1 MPHNGLSLC
10 GGREMMVARLL
21 SLEEAEKHRGY
32 DRNDDSKYGQSQSS
46 KYSRDDS
53 SWTSSNAGRRES
65 SLGTEP
71 SGSVGWD
78 QHSEEMI
85 QVHGKGSA
93 AALAPTLVIPQPEL
107 KPFTSKK
114 GKSEPVLPAS
124 KWNREDDGSDE
135 DAKASQGLGLSYS
148 SSGSENAGGMEKV
161 DDADMVTDAV
171 FHHDSSMSEEHRKKL
186 RRIEVAVMEYRESLE
201 ERGIRNSEEIE
212 KKVAVHRKRLQSE
225 FGLLDSA
232 EGNIRQSSQ
241 KVERKERHEDTRDSS
256 RKRHRSPSHSPQR
269 KSSVRDREKE
279 KKRETDATKDRNR
292 HRDRSK
298 SHETDGERTRDHGKS
313 RSRERDDQDRDRR
326 RKG

>member
-124 KWNREDDGSDE
+124 KWNP
-135 DAKASQGLGLSYS
+135 
-148 SSGSENAGGMEKV
+148 ENAGGMEKV

-186 RRIEVAVMEYRESLE
+186 RRLEVAVMEYRESLE

-232 EGNIRQSSQ
+232 EGNIKQSSQ
-241 KVERKERHEDTRDSS
+241 KVERKERHVDTRDSS
-256 RKRHRSPSHSPQR
+256 RKRHRSPSDSPQR

-326 RKG
+326 RKC